1 MDERKMEPEELLQQ
15 LQELIKRL
23 RQKGLGPM
31 LFVIPI
37 IAVLLWAASGIYMVQ
52 PGEQAVVRM
61 FGKEVGI
68 TEPGLRYQL
77 PYPIQTHDTVN
88 IANVR
93 RAEIG
98 FRNGD
103 AGTPGDTQRIPEE
116 ALMLTG
122 DENIVEAQLVVQ
134 YVVQNPSDFLFKV
147 KDPEQT
153 LRAAAEVA
161 LRGAVGKTTIDQTM
175 TEGRVLVEQ
184 EVQATLQ
191 SLMDLYETGILVTQS
206 KLLVVDPPESVKD
219 AFHEVVRAYEDK
231 ERLVQEAEGYR
242 ENLIPRARGRA
253 LEIIQQA
260 EAYKERRTL
269 EAQGDAERFTEVL
282 ESYSKAKVV
291 TRQRLYLEMIEEVM
305 PGVKKY
311 IIEGQGDGN
320 LLQLLPLGGTEGVKV
335 SNEK

>member
-1 MDERKMEPEELLQQ
+1 MDEKNINPEELIQQ
-15 LQELIKRL
+15 LQEFFNRL
-23 RQKGLGPM
+23 KPKSLGPI
-31 LFVIPI
+31 LLVIPI
-37 IAVLLWAASGIYMVQ
+37 VIFLIWAATGIYMVQ
-52 PGEQAVVRM
+52 PGEQAVVRQ

-68 TEPGLRYQL
+68 TEPGLNYHL
-77 PYPIQTHDTVN
+77 PYPIQTINKVN

-103 AGTPGDTQRIPEE
+103 EGSEGITRRIPEE

-122 DENIVEAQLVVQ
+122 DENIVEAQLVIQ
-134 YVVQNPSDFLFKV
+134 YVVQDPSDFLFKV

-153 LRAAAEVA
+153 LKAASEVA

-175 TEGRVLVEQ
+175 TEGRLLVEQ

-191 SLMDLYETGILVTQS
+191 SLMDLYETGILVTQA
-206 KLLVVDPPESVKD
+206 KLLVIDPPESVKN

-242 ENLIPRARGRA
+242 EDLIPRARGRA

-260 EAYKERRTL
+260 EAYKQSRILT
-269 EAQGDAERFTEVL
+269 AQGDAERFIQIL
-282 ESYSKAKVV
+282 EEYTKAKKV
-291 TRQRLYLEMIEEVM
+291 TRQRLYLEMIEEIM
-305 PGVKKY
+305 PNVKKY

-320 LLQLLPLGGTEGVKV
+320 LLQMLPLGSMEGVKV
-335 SNEK
+335 SNE

>member
-1 MDERKMEPEELLQQ
+1 MNGRKMEPEELIQQ
-15 LQELIKRL
+15 LLEQFKRMK
-23 RQKGLGPM
+23 QKGLGPM
-31 LFVIPI
+31 VFIIPV
-37 IAVLLWAASGIYMVQ
+37 IAVLLWTASGIYMVQ
-52 PGEQAVVRM
+52 PGEQAVVRQ
-61 FGKEVGI
+61 FGKEIGI

-77 PYPIQTHDTVN
+77 PRPIQTHDKVN
-88 IANVR
+88 IATVR

-103 AGTPGDTQRIPEE
+103 AGSPGTTERVPEE

-191 SLMDLYETGILVTQS
+191 SLMDIYETGILVTEA
-206 KLLVVDPPESVKD
+206 KLLVIDPPEAVKD

-242 ENLIPRARGRA
+242 EDIIPRARGRA

-260 EAYKERRTL
+260 EAYKERRIL

-282 ESYSKAKVV
+282 EEYSKAKVV